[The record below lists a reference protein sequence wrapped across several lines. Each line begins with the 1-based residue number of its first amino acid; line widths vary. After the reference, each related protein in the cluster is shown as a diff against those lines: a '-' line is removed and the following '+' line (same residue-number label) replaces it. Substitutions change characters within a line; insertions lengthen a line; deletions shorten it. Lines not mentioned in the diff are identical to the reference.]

1 MKSMAKYVLILTLY
15 FGIILNLFAIGTYAE
30 GRAIVRV
37 IKLISGGIFFESFEG
52 VLEIAS
58 FDENQ
63 DCEEIEMCY
72 TPLKKQIEFSVRIE
86 NKETIKFL
94 QNNLNKVILI
104 DYKIHRLEPIALD
117 TNFEIL
123 KAYPFK
129 TNLAPDFPLKF
140 VVEKTGSRNY
150 SFFGKVLQ
158 IEYRGTAIKTY
169 EGIYYDRQKDKI
181 RPFSV
186 TNEEMAEY
194 VKKTMEYTKEYYIG
208 ISRAIIKGFRETAF
222 DIFEINY
229 NEQAG
234 SL

>member
-1 MKSMAKYVLILTLY
+1 MIRRFFILTLY
-15 FGIILNLFAIGTYAE
+15 FGIVLNLSAFGTYAE
-30 GRAIVRV
+30 GRAIVKV
-37 IKLISGGIFFESFEG
+37 IKLISGGILFESFEG
-52 VLEIAS
+52 VFEIAS
-58 FDENQ
+58 FDDSENC
-63 DCEEIEMCY
+63 DEIEKCY
-72 TPLKKQIEFSVRIE
+72 TPTKKQVEFSVRIE
-86 NKETIKFL
+86 NKDTIKFL
-94 QNNLNKVILI
+94 QVNLNKVILI
-104 DYKIHRLEPIALD
+104 DYKIHRLEPIALS

-129 TNLAPDFPLKF
+129 TNLVPDFPLKF

-186 TNEEMAEY
+186 TNKEMAEY

-208 ISRAIIKGFRETAF
+208 ISKSIVKGFRETTF

-229 NEQAG
+229 KEQAG
-234 SL
+234 GL